1 MSFSM
6 TTNSTFLY
14 NFYLS
19 ENIDEFCRANPSVI
33 QEYADNCAMYINCS
47 RPGHYIT
54 ECQYPDLYSPLTK
67 SCQPFK
73 SVKCGTRPEP
83 QKPCKSAICATF

>member
-1 MSFSM
+1 M
-6 TTNSTFLY
+6 NAQIIILFL
-14 NFYLS
+14 NNRELLT

-73 SVKCGTRPEP
+73 SVKGEYR
-83 QKPCKSAICATF
+83 SGY